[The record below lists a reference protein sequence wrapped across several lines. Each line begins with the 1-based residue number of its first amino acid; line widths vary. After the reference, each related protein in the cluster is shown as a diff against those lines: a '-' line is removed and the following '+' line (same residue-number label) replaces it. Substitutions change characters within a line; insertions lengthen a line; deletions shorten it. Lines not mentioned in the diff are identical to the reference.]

1 MQTDQLVM
9 IALIGTTL
17 FIGLSAA
24 IYSALPRPLLDYAS
38 RHGRYVGLGKP
49 DRPDNFTAGNAPI
62 PAVTVLQGRS
72 VYEAQ

>member
-1 MQTDQLVM
+1 MQTYELVM

-24 IYSALPRPLLDYAS
+24 LYSALPAAALDYGS

-49 DRPDNFTAGNAPI
+49 DRLDDFTAGNAPI
-62 PAVTVLQGRS
+62 TAVAGLQGQS
-72 VYEAQ
+72 A